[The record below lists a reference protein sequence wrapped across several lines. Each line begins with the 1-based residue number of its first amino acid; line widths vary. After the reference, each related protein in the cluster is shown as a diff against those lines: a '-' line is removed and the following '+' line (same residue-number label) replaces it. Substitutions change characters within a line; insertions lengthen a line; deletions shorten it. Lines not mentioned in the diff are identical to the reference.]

1 MIQYIIILSIILFIT
16 IIYYSYILG
25 KTKQENKQYK
35 SNNKLQRKINNVK
48 NISKKDL
55 INKLKK
61 GKF

>member
-1 MIQYIIILSIILFIT
+1 MV
-16 IIYYSYILG
+16 YSLG

-35 SNNKLQRKINNVK
+35 NNNKLQKKINNVK
-48 NISKKDL
+48 NISKKEL